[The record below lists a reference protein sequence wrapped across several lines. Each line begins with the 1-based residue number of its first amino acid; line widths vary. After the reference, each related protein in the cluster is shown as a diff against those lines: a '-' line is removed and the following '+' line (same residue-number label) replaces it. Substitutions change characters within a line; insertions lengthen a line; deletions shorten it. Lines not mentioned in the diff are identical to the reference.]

1 MKTALIGLGRIGQVH
16 LESLSTIE
24 GVEIVYISDIDQ
36 TACQQTVNKFNIQMK
51 LK

>member
-16 LESLSTIE
+16 LESLGAIE
-24 GVEIVYISDIDQ
+24 GVEVICVSDIDE
-36 TACQQTVNKFNIQMK
+36 TVCQQTVNKFNIQMK